1 MEHVRQLQL
10 ALTILLTA
18 LVLLIVAGGAL
29 FYASRPSKATATAV
43 VTDPKTAEEAT
54 DPQPKGAA
62 QPVALDAAAEQ
73 GKKIFSDNCQ
83 VCHSVG
89 AEKVIGPGLKDVT
102 KRRPEAWLI
111 SWIKNSQKVIESG
124 DKYAVDLYNAYN
136 KTPMPPYAF
145 SDDEIKSVL
154 KYIEAAGQ

>member
-29 FYASRPSKATATAV
+29 FYVSQPGKATAV
-43 VTDPKTAEEAT
+43 VTTPQKAEEAK
-54 DPQPKGAA
+54 DPQPEGA
-62 QPVALDAAAEQ
+62 QTVALDAAAEQ

-83 VCHSVG
+83 VCHSLG
-89 AEKVIGPGLKDVT
+89 ADKLIGPGLKDVT
-102 KRRPEAWLI
+102 KRRPEAWLV
-111 SWIKNSQKVIESG
+111 SWIRNSQKVIESG
-124 DKYAVDLYNAYN
+124 DKYAVELFNAYN

-154 KYIEAAGQ
+154 KYIETSGK

>member
-1 MEHVRQLQL
+1 MQHIRQLQL

-29 FYASRPSKATATAV
+29 FYTSSRPAEV
-43 VTDPKTAEEAT
+43 VDNPKKREKET
-54 DPQPKGAA
+54 DPQPE
-62 QPVALDAAAEQ
+62 PVPPATITAAAEQ
-73 GKKIFSDNCQ
+73 GKKIFTDNCQ

-89 AEKVIGPGLKDVT
+89 ADKLIGPGLKDVT

-111 SWIKNSQKVIESG
+111 SWIRNSQKVIESG

-136 KTPMPPYAF
+136 KTQMPPYAF

-154 KYIEAAGQ
+154 AYIEAAGK

>member
-1 MEHVRQLQL
+1 MQHIRQLQL

-29 FYASRPSKATATAV
+29 LYTASRPPEVADT
-43 VTDPKTAEEAT
+43 PKKPGKET
-54 DPQPKGAA
+54 DPQPESAPPA
-62 QPVALDAAAEQ
+62 TLTAAAEQ
-73 GKKIFSDNCQ
+73 GKKIFTDNCQ

-89 AEKVIGPGLKDVT
+89 AERLVGPGLKDVT

-111 SWIKNSQKVIESG
+111 PWIRNSQKVIESG

-136 KTPMPPYAF
+136 KTQMPPYAF

-154 KYIEAAGQ
+154 AYIEAAGK

>member
-1 MEHVRQLQL
+1 MQHIRQLQL

-29 FYASRPSKATATAV
+29 FYASKPGDQTAV
-43 VTDPKTAEEAT
+43 VTDPQKAKE
-54 DPQPKGAA
+54 
-62 QPVALDAAAEQ
+62 ALDPEPQGAVQTVAVSAAAEQ
-73 GKKIFSDNCQ
+73 GKKIFTDNCQ

-89 AEKVIGPGLKDVT
+89 AEKLIGPGLKDVT

-111 SWIKNSQKVIESG
+111 SWIRNSQKVIESG

-136 KTPMPPYAF
+136 KTQMPPYAF

-154 KYIEAAGQ
+154 AYIDAAGK

>member
-1 MEHVRQLQL
+1 MQHIRQLQL

-29 FYASRPSKATATAV
+29 FYASKPGDQTVV
-43 VTDPKTAEEAT
+43 VTDPKKAEEAK
-54 DPQPKGAA
+54 DPDPKGEV
-62 QPVALDAAAEQ
+62 QTVALTAAAEQ
-73 GKKIFSDNCQ
+73 GKKIFADNCQ

-89 AEKVIGPGLKDVT
+89 AEKLIGPGLKDVT

-111 SWIKNSQKVIESG
+111 SWIRNSQKVIESG

-136 KTPMPPYAF
+136 KTQMPPYAF

-154 KYIEAAGQ
+154 AYIEAAQQ

>member
-1 MEHVRQLQL
+1 MQHIRQLQL

-29 FYASRPSKATATAV
+29 FYTSSRSTVV
-43 VTDPKTAEEAT
+43 VTDPEKAKKAK
-54 DPQPKGAA
+54 DPTPQGEGAV
-62 QPVALDAAAEQ
+62 QTVAISGAAEQ
-73 GKKIFSDNCQ
+73 GKKIFNDNCQ

-89 AEKVIGPGLKDVT
+89 ADKLVGPGLKDVT

-111 SWIKNSQKVIESG
+111 PWIRNSQKVIESG

-136 KTPMPPYAF
+136 KTQMPPYAF

-154 KYIEAAGQ
+154 AYIEAAGK

>member
-1 MEHVRQLQL
+1 MQHIRQLQL

-29 FYASRPSKATATAV
+29 FYAYQPGDQTAV
-43 VTDPKTAEEAT
+43 VTTPQKAEEAL
-54 DPQPKGAA
+54 DAQPQGAA
-62 QPVALDAAAEQ
+62 QPVALTAAAEQ
-73 GKKIFSDNCQ
+73 GKKIYTDNCQ
-83 VCHSVG
+83 VCHSLG
-89 AEKVIGPGLKDVT
+89 ADKLIGPGLKDVT

-111 SWIKNSQKVIESG
+111 SWIRNSQKVIESG

-136 KTPMPPYAF
+136 KTQMPPYAF

-154 KYIEAAGQ
+154 AYIEAAGK

>member
-1 MEHVRQLQL
+1 MQHVRQLQL
-10 ALTILLTA
+10 ALTVLLTA
-18 LVLLIVAGGAL
+18 LVLLLVCGAAL
-29 FYASRPSKATATAV
+29 FYAYKPGDSTAV
-43 VTDPKTAEEAT
+43 VTTPEKAQEAL
-54 DPQPKGAA
+54 DPQPEGENVAVLTAA
-62 QPVALDAAAEQ
+62 TEE
-73 GKKIFSDNCQ
+73 GKKIFTDNCQ

>member
-1 MEHVRQLQL
+1 MQHVRQLQL
-10 ALTILLTA
+10 ALTVLLTA
-18 LVLLIVAGGAL
+18 LVLLLVCGAAL
-29 FYASRPSKATATAV
+29 FYAYKPGDSTAV
-43 VTDPKTAEEAT
+43 VTDPKTAQEAT
-54 DPQPKGAA
+54 DPQPEGAVA

-89 AEKVIGPGLKDVT
+89 ADKLIGPGLKDVT

-111 SWIKNSQKVIESG
+111 PWIRNSQKVIESG

-136 KTPMPPYAF
+136 KTQMPPYAF

-154 KYIEAAGQ
+154 KYIEAAQQ